1 MPFVIVGGGA
11 PFVPTSMNKNGA
23 YTMQI
28 GTTANP
34 WWPVPGW
41 AADSAYPGSTVVGE
55 GLRVSADKVAATITA
70 NLVFS
75 GGDAASNTQKA
86 RLLVDGVP
94 VVEGP
99 TVTGTSGVLI
109 ATVSRDVV
117 EGSIITVEAVAE
129 AGLAAWV
136 PSVTA
141 SGSYVRIT

>member
-1 MPFVIVGGGA
+1 
-11 PFVPTSMNKNGA
+11 MNKNGA

-34 WWPVPGW
+34 WWVVPGW
-41 AADSAYPGSTVVGE
+41 VADSAYPGSTVVGE

-75 GGDAASNTQKA
+75 GGTSTGGSLVQKI
-86 RLLVDGVP
+86 RLLVDGVS

-99 TVTGTSGVLI
+99 TVTGTSGVLL
-109 ATVSRDVV
+109 ATVTGDVV
-117 EGSIITVEAVAE
+117 EGSVITVETATN
-129 AGLAAWV
+129 AGLSGWA
-136 PSVTA
+136 PSINA